1 MKGLEGLVCVNCGGG
16 VSLMESFDF
25 SKTHAYYLFLLPRNR
40 AVEPSTNFSSIKSS
54 HYDDIDL
61 NLMMVNIMFRG

>member
-1 MKGLEGLVCVNCGGG
+1 
-16 VSLMESFDF
+16 MESFDF

-61 NLMMVNIMFRG
+61 NFMMVNIMFRG